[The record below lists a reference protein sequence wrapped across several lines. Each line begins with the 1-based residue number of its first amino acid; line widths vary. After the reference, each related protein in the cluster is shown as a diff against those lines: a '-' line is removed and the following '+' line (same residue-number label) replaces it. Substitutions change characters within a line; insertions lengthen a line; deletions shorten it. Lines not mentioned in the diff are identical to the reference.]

1 MCNPMLT
8 RLAILLAKGAFR
20 DFDTVDGLL
29 GVIPPEE
36 GIIRIHWHKDFLE
49 RPVYERGDG
58 HIWSA
63 RTYCSRLSDLGKRA
77 GFDSLANHD
86 FRAETLRATGKL
98 PLCLFT
104 VHHFSFANVPHR

>member
-1 MCNPMLT
+1 MLT